1 MAEFLVELY
10 LARPEGDAIAELAR
24 TAAEAVARSG
34 GPVRYLS
41 SIFVP
46 EDETFFLLYEANT
59 LEDVRQA
66 VARAGLEFERIAL
79 AHATGAVK
87 D

>member
-10 LARPEGDAIAELAR
+10 LARPEGDRIAEVAR
-24 TAAEAVARSG
+24 TAADAVSRAG
-34 GPVRYLS
+34 GPVRYVS

-46 EDETFFLLYEANT
+46 EDETFFLLYEANS

-66 VARAGLEFERIAL
+66 AARAGFEFERIAL